1 MKKKKK
7 KTTGVIRIPQ
17 GKEIE
22 KMTEGIFKAIMV
34 KNFQNLGREM
44 NIQKHD
50 AQSTQ
55 NRMNPNKATQGH
67 SILSEVKDEEKI
79 LRTEREE
86 RSYIQGNPHKTTGRF
101 LNRNLSG
108 Q

>member
-1 MKKKKK
+1 MRNKKKN
-7 KTTGVIRIPQ
+7 TGIIRIPE

-22 KMTEGIFKAIMV
+22 KVTEGIFKAIMV

-50 AQSTQ
+50 VQSTQ

-67 SILSEVKDEEKI
+67 SILSEVKDEEKM
-79 LRTEREE
+79 LRTERED
-86 RSYIQGNPHKTTGRF
+86 RSYIQGNPHKTTGGF